1 MVNRNRHPQ
10 KPIELHVSIGN
21 IFDTLSSIRECWWRR
36 LPLPSHPSHMGSTCK
51 RRADR
56 KSVLL
61 TFRKEAFLIFLFLF
75 EHILGL
81 VSFSGCVQ
89 VSPLE
94 GSRRKAAD
102 GGGEGFRSGGWEWHG
117 RCRWCPMCTSTKLT
131 STTVVS

>member
-1 MVNRNRHPQ
+1 
-10 KPIELHVSIGN
+10 
-21 IFDTLSSIRECWWRR
+21 
-36 LPLPSHPSHMGSTCK
+36 MGSTCK

-56 KSVLL
+56 KFVFL

-102 GGGEGFRSGGWEWHG
+102 GGGDGFRSGGWEWA
-117 RCRWCPMCTSTKLT
+117 WQIP
-131 STTVVS
+131 VVPLVYEYETHVDYRGELVKSGHVRP